1 MTGYRP
7 YLALLPAV
15 LLLGVL
21 FAGGLS
27 FAVLE
32 SVQGPNGTFSLEHYR
47 ALLVEPELRESIVYT
62 LLLSSVA
69 TGISTA
75 LGLLAALTLRR
86 FSRGSRLLTILVQLP
101 LAVPHLAMAVLVL
114 DVLGQ
119 SGLIARLFHLAG
131 STKQPSDFPELLH
144 DRFGVGIL
152 VTYILKET
160 PFITLVALAA
170 LRRSIG
176 DYEAV
181 AATLGASAWQRFRH
195 VTLPLIAPSLISAA
209 LMVFAFVF
217 GSFEVGFLLG
227 RSYPPLLGVLV
238 QRRYMSTELADR
250 PDAIA
255 AGVLMSI
262 VSAVFVFAY
271 LRLSV
276 RLVGERPV
284 LF

>member
-1 MTGYRP
+1 MSSWRP

-27 FAVLE
+27 FALVE
-32 SVQGPNGTFSLEHYR
+32 SVYPNGRFSLEHYR
-47 ALLVEPELRESIVYT
+47 GLLMEPELRESIVYT

-69 TGISTA
+69 TAVSTC
-75 LGLLAALTLRR
+75 LGLLAALALRR
-86 FSRGSRLLTILVQLP
+86 YARGNRLLNTLVQVP

-119 SGLIARLFHLAG
+119 SGLIARVLHLAG
-131 STKQPSDFPELLH
+131 LIGQPAEFPELLH
-144 DRFGVGIL
+144 DRYGIGIL

-160 PFITLVALAA
+160 PFIALVALAA
-170 LRRSIG
+170 LRRSVT
-176 DYEAV
+176 DFEAL

-195 VTLPLIAPSLISAA
+195 VTLPLLAPSLISAA

-227 RSYPPLLGVLV
+227 RTYPPMLGVLV

-276 RLVGERPV
+276 RLVGERPA